1 MKKVPILRRLMALL
15 LVLVLFGS
23 LVPAAFAAESTD
35 GLSGETTQSVT
46 DPPEETTPAETPNP
60 TEETGATDPTVPAA
74 APTEPEE
81 TVPNTEATEPT
92 VPSTEPQSAEPTAP
106 AEEPQGTVPDT
117 AEPTVPEET
126 VNPTEPAATDPE
138 TDPAEDELPV
148 PLVPVTAT
156 YALARAATM
165 TITQK
170 HPVYI
175 GTMNFNRYVIY
186 TPNPNYVTLY
196 YSGYS
201 DPTITYFT
209 LSDGSTGF
217 CLQPWKSAALG
228 DYTQSDW
235 WNFDREMQR
244 GIALALAYGAP
255 NNGDTSEAAIYAT
268 QALVW
273 DMAMGYRM
281 ASGEYAINADNG
293 ASVVAYL
300 SGKVTPFERALKNHD
315 ATWGAKYDEILAA
328 IKQHGTIPSFTVR
341 FQSAITDSNTI
352 TLKYDAASGLYKAS
366 VTDTNGVLS
375 HFNYSC
381 GISGVTFAKSG
392 NTLTITATAA
402 AAAQLADGV
411 YATSRGYNTEVGPDC
426 VIVWKTSSDAQL
438 VATLPGID
446 PVPSTFKVTAEVG
459 GDLTVKKTSTYG
471 AGSSQQFSFRIY
483 CPDGTY
489 LDRTLKVGE
498 SVTLT
503 DLQLGTYTVGE
514 WFTSGWECTNAQAT
528 TVDQSRW
535 VVDVTS
541 GGNVTVTAN
550 NEPLGSLTVKKTSS
564 NSAIGTGSFRV
575 SVYNSSLALI
585 ADKTIKVG
593 DSFTLTDLQ
602 PGNYYVREWN
612 TDGWVCTTTAMTTD
626 SASSW
631 FSATVKGGEATVT
644 INNDLSYGK
653 ISIKKATNTGTDLDG
668 WQFGIFSDAA
678 CKTQVSVMTTDSTG
692 SAESENLPLATYYV
706 KEIGDTEGRFGS
718 EAWVCDTTVQE
729 VTVVAGQTTALEKSF
744 VNDQYGKIKLVKTMD
759 TDGPLAGWQ
768 FKITDS
774 TGAEVTG
781 SPFTTDEGGN
791 IDFGSLLPGDY
802 TVEEIFPDGS
812 PFYCKSENPQTVT
825 VKAGETAQVSFT
837 NALRPGQISIEK
849 VNFLGEHLAGAK
861 FLLEWST
868 DGTTW
873 TPVTYSD
880 KEDVVLGGCTSEGLT
895 DGCLVTGADGIIT
908 FAGLYP
914 SWGDTAVQ
922 YRLTEVEAPEG
933 YQLLADYAFT
943 GELPVDE
950 DLTINLTVYNSSGY
964 TLPSTAGIIGPELL
978 GALGTILAMLALALA
993 VTLPVIHSINGKKR
1007 R

>member
-23 LVPAAFAAESTD
+23 LVPAALAAENTD
-35 GLSGETTQSVT
+35 GLSSETTQSVT

-106 AEEPQGTVPDT
+106 AEEPQETVPDT
-117 AEPTVPEET
+117 TEPTVPEET
-126 VNPTEPAATDPE
+126 VNPTEPAATE
-138 TDPAEDELPV
+138 SEADPAEDDSELISTLSLDATSTKAVTWAQMALAEVTSGHSYSFEFNGKTISHRDYMLIGIDSNHDGVFSYTEAVYCIEPGD
-148 PLVPVTAT
+148 LVDRSYQYFSSEYTGTSDAWGSLGAAKQRAIGLALLYGFPNGLVNTSSDSATQDKYNAT
-156 YALARAATM
+156 YQLATAIIVHELCIGYRSATAPYTCTNTGFFDFYYEEDLKWVPDYLCRTYKGVGSTAVDKALLKEAYDYISDKMAKHRSTLSFANISTANVPTYQM
-165 TITQK
+165 TRNSN
-170 HPVYI
+170 
-175 GTMNFNRYVIY
+175 GTYS
-186 TPNPNYVTLY
+186 VTL
-196 YSGYS
+196 
-201 DPTITYFT
+201 
-209 LSDGSTGF
+209 
-217 CLQPWKSAALG
+217 
-228 DYTQSDW
+228 
-235 WNFDREMQR
+235 
-244 GIALALAYGAP
+244 
-255 NNGDTSEAAIYAT
+255 
-268 QALVW
+268 
-273 DMAMGYRM
+273 
-281 ASGEYAINADNG
+281 
-293 ASVVAYL
+293 
-300 SGKVTPFERALKNHD
+300 
-315 ATWGAKYDEILAA
+315 
-328 IKQHGTIPSFTVR
+328 
-341 FQSAITDSNTI
+341 
-352 TLKYDAASGLYKAS
+352 
-366 VTDTNGVLS
+366 TDTNGVLADYV
-375 HFNYSC
+375 FPT
-381 GISGVTFAKSG
+381 ISGVTFAKSG
-392 NTLTITATAA
+392 NTLTITASSASAIPTTVIAPTRS
-402 AAAQLADGV
+402 V
-411 YATSRGYNTEVGPDC
+411 PSPDNSAY
-426 VIVWKTSSDAQL
+426 IVWNGGSDGQQLLSLKAQ
-438 VATLPGID
+438 GSDD
-446 PVPSTFKVTAEVG
+446 PVPAYFKLEQAT

-535 VVDVTS
+535 VVDVTA

-593 DSFTLTDLQ
+593 DSFTLTDLKL
-602 PGNYYVREWN
+602 GEYYVREWN
-612 TDGWVCTTTAMTTD
+612 ADGWICTTTALTTD
-626 SASSW
+626 SASAW
-631 FSATVKGGEATVT
+631 FSVTVKGGEATVT
-644 INNDLSYGK
+644 INNDLS
-653 ISIKKATNTGTDLDG
+653 
-668 WQFGIFSDAA
+668 
-678 CKTQVSVMTTDSTG
+678 
-692 SAESENLPLATYYV
+692 
-706 KEIGDTEGRFGS
+706 
-718 EAWVCDTTVQE
+718 
-729 VTVVAGQTTALEKSF
+729 
-744 VNDQYGKIKLVKTMD
+744 YGKIKLVKTMD

-791 IDFGSLLPGDY
+791 IDISSLLPGDY

-849 VNFLGEHLAGAK
+849 VNFLGQNLAGAK

-880 KEDVVLGGCTSEGLT
+880 KEDVVLGGCTSEDLT

-908 FAGLYP
+908 FVGLYP